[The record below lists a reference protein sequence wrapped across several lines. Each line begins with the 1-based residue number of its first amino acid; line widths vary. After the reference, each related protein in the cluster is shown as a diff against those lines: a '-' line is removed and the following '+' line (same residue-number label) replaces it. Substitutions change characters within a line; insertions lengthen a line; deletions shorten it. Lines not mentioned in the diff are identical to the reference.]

1 MSHIA
6 KIIDKS
12 ERSKMLYQCTWRV
25 EQSVTFEELNI
36 CERAVVT
43 APEGRVLTFLVN
55 GVVRDIKP
63 GKYYG
68 KVQFVLSEPYDTRPS
83 GLMAVNQIS
92 SRLRSTVCVEN
103 GTVTEK
109 KCIPDALLRGS
120 YDDKK
125 AEKLH
130 ISSSAESFTGVVV
143 DGGAYEIRDS
153 KFDLYGN
160 AYNDYAGE
168 GACVLAAGD
177 SEVTIADSKMTLSGV
192 TRCAVHVGG
201 NSRVKVENCDITNIS
216 PASDWLGRFSWQ
228 LPLRGTNRLCQ
239 LCDNGQVVYDNCR
252 LKSNGWGVLSI
263 DGSDEFVKM
272 TVKNSRLELSGPDTY
287 GYGAFCIGPA
297 EVTFDH
303 TEVDVD
309 GMPMLVMGMFKQ
321 GKAEILNGSRL
332 TGRHFGVEIIM
343 DDSSVVTIKD
353 SVVDTGDANIVV
365 KGSTT
370 TINAE
375 NCEMKSGAGVLLR
388 MMDSECAS
396 MDMVKYCIPVGV
408 VDEAIPGRDLVRV
421 DPMKDVTLNLADM
434 EVSGDIYNSTTNI
447 RAGANAVTGGMGR
460 FHDTLIGPVP
470 FNNPMGEAEPGE
482 AGEPFDP
489 EGPRNLGVH
498 LRNVKYSGII
508 SAAVQAYRDG
518 IDTIEP
524 CNYFDLS
531 MVKQTAAP
539 PVNNGVSVTLDSGS
553 VWTVE
558 GTSYLTALTI
568 AEGAELIG
576 ADGKHLRMTV
586 DEVETELKAG
596 HYEGKIVISML

>member
-1 MSHIA
+1 MPHIT
-6 KIIDKS
+6 KVINES
-12 ERSKMLYQCTWRV
+12 ERSKMLYQCDWLV

-43 APEGRVLTFLVN
+43 APEGKVLTFLVN

-68 KVQFVLSEPYDTRPS
+68 KVQFVLSEPYNTAPS

-92 SRLRSTVCVEN
+92 SQLSPVVCIEN
-103 GTVTEK
+103 GKVAEEK
-109 KCIPDALLRGS
+109 CVSQALLSGR
-120 YDDKK
+120 YDDAK
-125 AEKLH
+125 AENLYV
-130 ISSSAESFTGVVV
+130 SSSAESFNGVVV
-143 DGGAYEIRDS
+143 DGGTYEVRDS
-153 KFDLYGN
+153 KFDFYGN
-160 AYNDYAGE
+160 SYNDYAGE
-168 GACVLAAGD
+168 GSCVLAAGD
-177 SEVTIADSKMTLSGV
+177 SEVTIANTKMTLSGV

-201 NSRVKVENCDITNIS
+201 NSRVKVENCDITNLS

-272 TVKNSRLELSGPDTY
+272 TVKNSRMELSGPDTY

-321 GKAEILNGSRL
+321 GRAEILNGSRL
-332 TGRHFGVEIIM
+332 TGRRFGVEIIM
-343 DDSSVVTIKD
+343 DDSSVVTLKD
-353 SVVDTGDANIVV
+353 SIVDTGSANIVI

-370 TINAE
+370 EIDVE
-375 NCEMKSGAGVLLR
+375 NCVMRSGEGVLLR
-388 MMDSECAS
+388 MIDNESAS

-408 VDEAIPGRDLVRV
+408 VDEAIPGRDLTRV
-421 DPMKDVTLNLADM
+421 DPAKDVTLNLANM
-434 EVSGDIYNSTTNI
+434 TVNGDIYNSTTNI
-447 RAGANAVTGGMGR
+447 RAGRNAISDGMGK

-482 AGEPFDP
+482 AQPFDP
-489 EGPRNLGVH
+489 EGPRNLGVN
-498 LRNVKYSGII
+498 LRNAVYSGAI
-508 SAAVQAYRDG
+508 SSAVQAYRDG
-518 IDTIEP
+518 IDAIEP
-524 CNYFDLS
+524 HNYFDLS
-531 MVKQTAAP
+531 NVKQTAAM
-539 PVNNGVSVTLDSGS
+539 PVNNGVVVTLDKDS
-553 VWTVE
+553 VWTVT

-568 AEGAELIG
+568 ENGAQIKG
-576 ADGKHLRMTV
+576 AGGKRLCMTV
-586 DEVETELKAG
+586 DGAEIALLPG
-596 HYEGKIVISML
+596 RYEGKIMISLS